1 MSFVPPRSPRV
12 KRAPTSRPAV
22 WAVGRRAYLHCE
34 GRDVTGIVLTD
45 EAGTQAQLTLADGTP
60 VEIVA
65 WRPHGTGGPR
75 YRVRQVQGDA
85 DGWVDARSLRETAAP
100 PPPVVAGETT
110 DDDAGVDP
118 RTRRFG
124 QR

>member
-1 MSFVPPRSPRV
+1 MPFVPPRPPRA
-12 KRAPTSRPAV
+12 KRAPAPRPAV

-34 GRDVTGIVLTD
+34 QPDLPAIVLTD
-45 EAGTQAQLTLADGTP
+45 EAGTQAQLSLSDGTP

-65 WRPHGTGGPR
+65 WRPRGTAGPR
-75 YRVRQVQGDA
+75 YRVRQVHGDA

-100 PPPVVAGETT
+100 PAVIVVDEVR
-110 DDDAGVDP
+110 DDGTGADP